1 MEAPET
7 RAALVRIHTDP
18 LFLEGEDLRAL
29 LDRKEREIAAVAQR
43 PQQQLPNFPGWALA
57 ATLLAAVA
65 SALSLRRSR
74 PVSTDFQ
81 PQTALAIQTL
91 ALTALYIVAFEAA
104 WPGYRA
110 ATALYVVAL
119 GWLLARR
126 ERISYA
132 ALAAI
137 AAVMSFGLHY
147 LFTNVFVIDLP

>member
-1 MEAPET
+1 
-7 RAALVRIHTDP
+7 
-18 LFLEGEDLRAL
+18 
-29 LDRKEREIAAVAQR
+29 
-43 PQQQLPNFPGWALA
+43 LA